1 MAAGRRISL
10 GGPLGGHSIFLKFLV
25 RHASYFD
32 KFQQCVQN
40 VIQRYFPGEKELKP
54 VGFANTKKVESIED
68 GIQTN

>member
-10 GGPLGGHSIFLKFLV
+10 GDPVGEHPIFLKFLA

-32 KFQQCVQN
+32 KFLQCVQN

-54 VGFANTKKVESIED
+54 VGFAKHKES
-68 GIQTN
+68 